1 MEIRIISEGVFKSA
15 ATYIYLMSGVMENG
29 LIHHSV
35 EGTPQGGNLSPLLSN
50 IYLNEF
56 DQFLESRGH
65 KFVRYADDC
74 NIYIKSKRAGQ
85 RVMSKAVKFLEGD
98 LKLTVN
104 REKSAV
110 GSPLKRKFLGFCI
123 LPTKKGVKI
132 RPHMKAKVSV
142 KKKLKRITKRNRG
155 RSVEVLFKEIK
166 QLMNG
171 WINYYGIGE
180 MKGFMDELNG

>member
-1 MEIRIISEGVFKSA
+1 MVIIEAKAYYEQGYRYIVDMMKAYFETINHDKMMYLIGKKVKDKQVLCLIRH
-15 ATYIYLMSGVMENG
+15 YLMSRIMKNG
-29 LIHHSV
+29 LIHPSAQ
-35 EGTPQGGNLSPLLSN
+35 ETSQDSNLSPLLSN

-74 NIYIKSKRAGQ
+74 NIYIRSKRAGR

-132 RPHMKAKVSV
+132 RSHMKAKVSV
-142 KKKLKRITKRNRG
+142 KKKLKRITKHNR
-155 RSVEVLFKEIK
+155 S
-166 QLMNG
+166 
-171 WINYYGIGE
+171 
-180 MKGFMDELNG
+180 